1 MRKSRDFEKSVIF
14 SNDVIFG
21 KKTREFENRVNLKNR
36 MNLKIRMI
44 LKKIPFAAYPITPT
58 RIDKMKLVKT
68 LGFKDFDLAPN
79 TIDIYY
85 TTRNELKQY
94 IKMFKKSLLYTL

>member
-1 MRKSRDFEKSVIF
+1 MKLIL
-14 SNDVIFG
+14 
-21 KKTREFENRVNLKNR
+21 KK
-36 MNLKIRMI
+36 MI
-44 LKKIPFAAYPITPT
+44 LKKVPFAAYPITPA
-58 RIDKMKLVKT
+58 RVVKMKLVKT

-94 IKMFKKSLLYTL
+94 IKNNILKNI